1 MASSV
6 LATFCHHFDL
16 QISYSFI
23 AFYQQAALKAVQKDL
38 MTDPG
43 IVGTSDLKMLVKG
56 KSIGQHLIASIECTK
71 TYTGYNFWIIGQA
84 RLSFHSSILESV
96 YLKTQNPVLCRQKKF
111 VSSLGLFK

>member
-16 QISYSFI
+16 QISHSFI

-43 IVGTSDLKMLVKG
+43 IVGTNDLKMLVKG
-56 KSIGQHLIASIECTK
+56 KSLGQHLIADVECAK
-71 TYTGYNFWIIGQA
+71 TYSYDNVWTIGQA
-84 RLSFHSSILESV
+84 RLSFASSAGICLHQDS
-96 YLKTQNPVLCRQKKF
+96 KP
-111 VSSLGLFK
+111 SLG